1 MYKLRWMF
9 FSASE
14 VRIVSLNYMY
24 LYFALNDKPNMITCI
39 SNKTCLKFLSVSFVL
54 CLVSAAR
61 GESLLK
67 IMLIYVSVVPTA
79 WLMLLNYT

>member
-24 LYFALNDKPNMITCI
+24 LYFALNDKAEHDNMYF
-39 SNKTCLKFLSVSFVL
+39 K
-54 CLVSAAR
+54 
-61 GESLLK
+61 
-67 IMLIYVSVVPTA
+67 
-79 WLMLLNYT
+79 